1 MERNTLEHK
10 EYNKAIFIHEL
21 SHYLFLA
28 HKHHLIYSKE
38 MLDLMRKHMDKIE
51 NGSEEDVMNVAKFVA
66 ELLCSI
72 NVGSDLCAKVVAAY
86 AIAIRHSK
94 SCPEVSRLA
103 ISYAMNEEIEDA
115 QILTYP
121 RSVIGKS

>member
-1 MERNTLEHK
+1 
-10 EYNKAIFIHEL
+10 
-21 SHYLFLA
+21 
-28 HKHHLIYSKE
+28 

-66 ELLCSI
+66 ELLCST
-72 NVGSDLCAKVVAAY
+72 NVANDLCVNVIAAY

-103 ISYAMNEEIEDA
+103 ISYAMNEGIEDA
-115 QILTYP
+115 RIERYNSIYP
-121 RSVIGKS
+121 KNIINVGKS